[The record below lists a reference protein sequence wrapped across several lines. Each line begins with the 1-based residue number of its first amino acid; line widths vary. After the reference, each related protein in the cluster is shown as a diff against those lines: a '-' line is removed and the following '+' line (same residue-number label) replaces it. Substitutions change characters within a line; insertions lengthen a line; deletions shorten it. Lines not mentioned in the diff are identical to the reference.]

1 MRKNNFTGR
10 DILIIFKSVNY
21 FKMTISRFQILLF
34 GISIIFFQC
43 TLNNN
48 KLERI
53 KSEPFG
59 NAPDGTPVELF
70 TLTNLNGVTTQ
81 ITNYGGIIT
90 TLNVPDK
97 NGTFEDVVLG
107 FYTLEEY
114 LKKSPHFGCLVGRFG
129 NRIANG
135 QFTLNGIEYQMA
147 TNNGPNS
154 LHGGKVG
161 FDKKVWSPEMVTED
175 DASALKLTYLSPDGE
190 ENYPGNLNVEA
201 MYTLNDDNELILT
214 FKATTDK
221 TTVLNLTHH
230 SYFNLKGH
238 GNGDI
243 LDHLMQFNSSELV
256 AIDSTS
262 IPLGPLMNVKNT
274 PFDFQQSKSIG
285 QDIDVDDEQIKNGN
299 GYDHSFV
306 VEDYNEELKLACTVR
321 EPASGRI
328 MEVWTTEPAVQFYT
342 ANFLDGS
349 ITGKDGKVYHK
360 RNGFCLEAQ
369 HFPDS
374 PNHPEYPTTV
384 LNPGEDYDQT
394 TIYKF
399 LVE

>member
-1 MRKNNFTGR
+1 MKFR
-10 DILIIFKSVNY
+10 VY
-21 FKMTISRFQILLF
+21 ILLF
-34 GISIIFFQC
+34 GITIIFFQC
-43 TLNNN
+43 TINNN

-59 NAPDGTPVELF
+59 KAPDGTPVELF
-70 TLTNLNGVTTQ
+70 TLINLNGVTAQ

-97 NGTFEDVVLG
+97 DGNFDDVVLG

-114 LKKSPHFGCLVGRFG
+114 IKKSPHFGCLVGRFG
-129 NRIANG
+129 NRIAG
-135 QFTLNGIEYQMA
+135 GKFTLDGVEYQMA
-147 TNNGPNS
+147 INNGPNH
-154 LHGGKVG
+154 LHGGLVG
-161 FDKKVWSPEMVTED
+161 FDKKVWTPEMITEENG
-175 DASALKLTYLSPDGE
+175 SALKLTYLSPDGE

-201 MYTLNDDNELILT
+201 VYRLNDDNELILT
-214 FKATTDK
+214 FSATTDK
-221 TTVLNLTHH
+221 KTVLNLTHH

-243 LDHLMQFNSSELV
+243 LDHEIQFNSTEYV

-262 IPLGPLMNVKNT
+262 IPLGPLMNVSNT
-274 PFDFQQSKSIG
+274 PFDFLQPKSIG
-285 QDIDVDDEQIKNGN
+285 QDIEADDEQIRNGG

-306 VEDYNEELKLACTVR
+306 VDGYNEKLKLACTVWDHT
-321 EPASGRI
+321 SGRM
-328 MEVWTTEPAVQFYT
+328 MEVWTTEPAVQFYSG
-342 ANFLDGS
+342 NFLDGS
-349 ITGKDGKVYHK
+349 IKGKDGKVYK
-360 RNGFCLEAQ
+360 QRYGFCLEAQ
-369 HFPDS
+369 HYPDS

-384 LNPGEDYDQT
+384 LGPGEVYDQT